1 MEMNAI
7 KMFIKGLENSLDI
20 GINTVTFSES
30 YIDEFVL
37 SNLLNENEYEIVTA
51 KESTIVTIL
60 SDDSINKII
69 KYLRTCLRIKSNIER
84 HVIFDFMEK
93 LNKCTSHY
101 IDIPKNF
108 ISTRQII
115 DTIENIPYAI
125 DSKVVENTLSNRIL
139 NYNSM
144 VRIGLMRVFNE
155 NRNLFRVLERDL
167 KSYIKSNY
175 LRNIAKDCCGGE
187 TIFIPLSIIDEDQL
201 IKIVA
206 LSGGTRKYDTIITTQ
221 SDVYAVF
228 NINSRFTKLL
238 SDYLMERYNN
248 AKQELNIIYGCNN
261 QDILDAI
268 AYAIKMIDE
277 KEEVEKMEKENNYM
291 TNMDWANLEYRKAIA
306 ESDICN
312 FINYLKICR
321 DSNKTINISV
331 PKIFIN
337 SIAFI
342 KNICI
347 DDNDIVVTESCTDI
361 RLYNISA
368 KTIDKLIEHC
378 KSVIE
383 KQTIETD
390 SKNIKS
396 LNDLEKSD
404 DFMSLFGTVD
414 FSKLSSYDRFD
425 DIFVLKRD
433 ENKSINIDMEEREMK
448 FIDDVRS
455 MRTYDIKE
463 EIKNK
468 ILEAAKTSD
477 SLIFNSSELSDSD
490 ITTLVKNGFEV
501 EYVKPLMVFKQP
513 LYKVIWNKENVEIVQ
528 NILNSAYIEEND
540 EDEE

>member
-201 IKIVA
+201 IKIAA
-206 LSGGTRKYDTIITTQ
+206 LSGGTRKYDVIVTTQ

-228 NINSRFTKLL
+228 NINSRFIKLL

-248 AKQELNIIYGCNN
+248 SKQELNIIYGCNN
-261 QDILDAI
+261 QDNLDAI

-277 KEEVEKMEKENNYM
+277 KEEVEKMKKENNYM
-291 TNMDWANLEYRKAIA
+291 TNMDWAKLEYKKAIA
-306 ESDICN
+306 EGDICN
-312 FINYLKICR
+312 FINYLKICKNS
-321 DSNKTINISV
+321 DDVINISV

-337 SIAFI
+337 SMEII
-342 KNICI
+342 NII
-347 DDNDIVVTESCTDI
+347 ISDDNNIGVNESSIDIK
-361 RLYNISA
+361 LYGFST

-378 KSVIE
+378 ESVIE

-433 ENKSINIDMEEREMK
+433 KNKSINIDMEEREMK
-448 FIDDVRS
+448 FIEKIREN
-455 MRTYDIKE
+455 RKYEIRE

-468 ILEAAKTSD
+468 IIGASYIADSYIFSSD
-477 SLIFNSSELSDSD
+477 ELTESD
-490 ITTLVKNGFEV
+490 ITTLIKNGFT
-501 EYVKPLMVFKQP
+501 VKKIHQGYSLISSMSKYS
-513 LYKVIWNKENVEIVQ
+513 YKVIWNI
-528 NILNSAYIEEND
+528 END
-540 EDEE
+540 KIADDIFSN